1 MATTKIVQ
9 AVIDF
14 DKNGVSTGGA
24 TIDGKRYSNFPAGL
38 IFGQFGVGT
47 EKHSIAFQAEISDF
61 GSPATLSTY
70 TLFDHRFNK
79 KVSVPSHN

>member
-1 MATTKIVQ
+1 MTTTKIVT

-38 IFGQFGVGT
+38 VAGQSGVGT
-47 EKHSIAFQAEISDF
+47 DKHSIAYQAEISDF
-61 GSPATLSTY
+61 GSPTTLSAY
-70 TLFDHRFNK
+70 TLFDHGKR
-79 KVSVPSHN
+79 VSVSSHN

>member
-1 MATTKIVQ
+1 MATSRIVQ

-38 IFGQFGVGT
+38 IAGQFGVGT
-47 EKHSIAFQAEISDF
+47 DKHSLVFQAEVTDF
-61 GSPATLSTY
+61 GTLSY
-70 TLFDHRFNK
+70 SECLHDFRPQK
-79 KVSVPSHN
+79 AGSRP